1 VTIFLYNLSPSFLWP
16 IPYTFH
22 FILYVFFTKSLS
34 SFLKTVVAAAA
45 VIAVVVRE
53 YGNNTATIPGEVGH
67 LHHDHAAAV
76 IAVVVR
82 EYGNNTATIPG
93 EVGHLHHDHAHL
105 FGNDDDVIATLV
117 PLGHLAVQLGFLNA
131 EHLYLL
137 LDLDTFGLRQCT
149 HHRPVTHLLTFVK
162 HVLRNVTRCPHQWQG
177 IVASGIRRMNK
188 VNRRRAQLVLGWLT
202 IFGQVYHHS
211 M

>member
-1 VTIFLYNLSPSFLWP
+1 MTIFLYNLSPSFLWP

-53 YGNNTATIPGEVGH
+53 YGNNTATIPGK
-67 LHHDHAAAV
+67 
-76 IAVVVR
+76 
-82 EYGNNTATIPG
+82 
-93 EVGHLHHDHAHL
+93 VGHLHHDHAHL

-149 HHRPVTHLLTFVK
+149 HHRPVTHLLMFVK
-162 HVLRNVTRCPHQWQG
+162 HVLRNVTCCPHQRQG